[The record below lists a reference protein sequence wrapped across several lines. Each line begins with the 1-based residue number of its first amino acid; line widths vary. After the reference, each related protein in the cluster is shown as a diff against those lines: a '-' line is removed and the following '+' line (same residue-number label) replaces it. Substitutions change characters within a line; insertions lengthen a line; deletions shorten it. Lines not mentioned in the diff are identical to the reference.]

1 MFAQPIAC
9 TMAEHKTTIYDI
21 ARKLDITPSTVSRAL
36 RDHPRISSKTKAAV
50 QAAAEQLNYQQNHI
64 AAALRSG
71 QTFTIGVV
79 VPYTNR
85 NFFSSVINGIEKLA
99 FSSGYSVIITQSN
112 DSADQERRNIEAL
125 LRAQVDGIMISI
137 AREQADQKAYHQ
149 IVSQGIPLILFD
161 RVTEIPGASTVEID
175 DYQGAYQATQHLIEQ
190 GCRRIAHMA
199 GAQHLNIY
207 KNRLRGYRD
216 ALEDHQ
222 LAYSTAL
229 VHTSNQKVAD
239 GRQAMEQFLK
249 LPQPPDGVLAASDYA
264 AIGAMQLCKERH
276 LRIPEDVA
284 LVGFA
289 NEPLTAYLE
298 PGLSS
303 VDQLSEQM
311 GHFAAK
317 TFLEVIHSHGDF
329 IPHKTVL
336 TPKLIVRGSSTRTV
350 LPQID

>member
-1 MFAQPIAC
+1 
-9 TMAEHKTTIYDI
+9 MAEHKPTIYDI
-21 ARKLDITPSTVSRAL
+21 ARELNITPSTVSRAL
-36 RDHPRISSKTKAAV
+36 QDHPRISSKTKAAV
-50 QAAAEQLNYQQNHI
+50 LATAEQLNYQQNHI

-71 QTFTIGVV
+71 QTYTIGVV

-85 NFFSSVINGIEKLA
+85 NFFSSVINCIENLA

-112 DSADQERRNIEAL
+112 ESADRERRNIEAL
-125 LRAQVDGIMISI
+125 LRAQVDGIIISI
-137 AREQADQKAYHQ
+137 AREQADQRAYHQ
-149 IVSQGIPLILFD
+149 IVRQGIPLIFFD

-199 GAQHLNIY
+199 GSPHLNIY

-216 ALEDHQ
+216 ALEGHQ
-222 LAYSTAL
+222 LPYLEEL
-229 VHTSNQKVAD
+229 VHISNQKVED
-239 GRQAMEQFLK
+239 GRRAMEKFLQ
-249 LPQPPDGVLAASDYA
+249 LLQPPDAVLAASDYA
-264 AIGAMQLCKERH
+264 AIGAMQICKEKN
-276 LRIPEDVA
+276 LRIPDEVA

-303 VDQLSEQM
+303 VDQLSKQM

-317 TFLEVIHSHGDF
+317 TFLEAIHNPGNF
-329 IPHKTVL
+329 IPHKTML
-336 TPKLIVRGSSTRTV
+336 TPNLIVRGSSNRNV
-350 LPQID
+350 LCLPK